1 MDIVRVDSSVLNVP
15 DNITKTVLFGPKMIQ
30 SLKIAFDSSTNSGL
44 NLNNQFPPKCIVTND
59 WYVSYSLT
67 LKVVAPADA
76 VPVGTSLFAGWGST
90 MAPRNFPLL
99 WAMSSITLRINDQV
113 ISCQIK
119 DLMAYISKC
128 MSNEDAL
135 EYADVGPAL
144 PDQGFFSYATA
155 VGTSKNVLG
164 SYSDSRENW
173 IPRGNWSYDKIGNA
187 LLAGGDP
194 NGTVP
199 LGVAGTA
206 TVGFVKFS
214 AVTPLLVPPL
224 ANKAV
229 GVPVTSMANI
239 YNVNINGVFD
249 GTFAKCLS
257 VPFGWTADATNVPN
271 VFGNSSG
278 SNVNLLMVSSYA
290 PETQPIPPEVRMPN
304 IIYDIKSQT
313 VNAVGAYVA
322 GSDVPPSV
330 QIASGMFQYDSYP
343 DSFII
348 FCHKRMA
355 NQIASDADVF
365 LPFKEGFSLTINGN
379 NSLLNGN
386 TKSQNYQI
394 CKKYVRQDF
403 AEFSGYVNAVINGV
417 STKVATSGPIYIFKP
432 AIDLVISELAAPNM
446 VGYRI
451 QLQFNNLYIENYTST
466 AFGDS
471 ELELVV
477 ISLRSGELTL
487 TPSSGSQSSSILNQA
502 DVVAALSKEPMYTG
516 EVETLEGQQTG
527 GRSGGKMK
535 LISAMSRR
543 RGRGAPSGGAKSAG
557 MIPVGVAVPRSHTN
571 RF

>member
-1 MDIVRVDSSVLNVP
+1 MSIVRVDSSVLNVP
-15 DNITKTVLFGPKMIQ
+15 DSMTKTVLFGPKMIQ
-30 SLKIAFDSSTNSGL
+30 SLKIAFDSSTNSGV

-59 WYVSYSLT
+59 WYLSYSLT
-67 LKVVAPADA
+67 LQVTAPIGA

-99 WAMSSITLRINDQV
+99 WAMTSITLRINDQV
-113 ISCQIK
+113 ITCQIK
-119 DLMAYISKC
+119 DLMPYISKC

-164 SYSDSRENW
+164 SYADSRENW
-173 IPRGNWSYDKIGNA
+173 IPRGNWSYDKIGTA
-187 LLAGGDP
+187 LGPDGSPDGVA
-194 NGTVP
+194 P
-199 LGVAGTA
+199 LGVAGAA

-214 AVTPLLVPPL
+214 AVTPLLIPPL
-224 ANKAV
+224 ANKAI

-257 VPFGWTADATNVPN
+257 VPATWTANATNVPN
-271 VFGNSSG
+271 VFGNAGG

-304 IIYDIKSQT
+304 IVYDIKSQSI
-313 VNAVGAYVA
+313 NKVGPYIA
-322 GSDVPPSV
+322 GADAPQV
-330 QIASGMFQYDSYP
+330 QIASNMYQYDSYP
-343 DSFII
+343 DAFII
-348 FCHKRMA
+348 YCHKRMA
-355 NQIASDADVF
+355 NQIASDSDSF
-365 LPFKEGFSLTINGN
+365 LPFKEGFSITINGN

-386 TKSQNYQI
+386 TNSQNYQI
-394 CKKYVRQDF
+394 TKKYARQDF
-403 AEFSGYVNAVINGV
+403 AEFSGYVNAVIGGA
-417 STKVATSGPIYIFKP
+417 SQRVATSGPIYIFKP
-432 AIDLVISELAAPNM
+432 AVDLVIGELAAPNM

-451 QLQFNNLYIENYTST
+451 QMQFNNLFVQNNTT
-466 AFGDS
+466 TTFGDGD
-471 ELELVV
+471 LELVV

-487 TPSSGSQSSSILNQA
+487 TPSSGSQSSSIINQA

-516 EVETLEGQQTG
+516 EVETLEGQQTTG
-527 GRSGGKMK
+527 GRSGGKMR
-535 LISAMSRR
+535 LTSVSSRR
-543 RGRGAPSGGAKSAG
+543 GGAPSGGARSAG
-557 MIPVGVAVPRSHTN
+557 MISVGVAVPRTHTS